1 MAIRVPTPVT
11 QGAQNLG
18 GAQAQAAATPY
29 QRLTLPDTS
38 FNSRMLQQIGQSGVQ
53 FANYLQEQ
61 EDERLLL
68 EFQAGLGEFERGL
81 LYGQDANGN
90 PTGQGGIL
98 ALEGPDAF
106 GLTERVQRDLDQ
118 QLSQYNTSLRGLS
131 RNGRAAA
138 QRYAQSRREALLDQ
152 TARFEFQQREAY
164 NAKLRQQAEAAAAAA
179 AETAWATPE
188 AMADAETR
196 IISATTN
203 RAAADAA
210 MILDENERQ
219 QFIDNEVAAAVE
231 EFHRT
236 AILRAIGQGKT
247 QIGRQLYDQ
256 AVERG
261 TINLQENDL
270 LTRTVQYGEQIDVVI
285 NGATMIFD
293 QYPNDLAGAIDAAR
307 GMGLDGDTE
316 QDLVAEIQRRF
327 TTAEAI
333 SAQNVAQLTER
344 ARLLAVEGR
353 LDEMSVV
360 ERAQISDAA
369 LARLDYINR
378 GGAEVTVV
386 ETYNELAALDYR
398 DLAIVDLT
406 TVMDQ
411 LSANNY
417 EYFQNL
423 QAKALAAIAGDDQA
437 LIESMNYGTVQGAV
451 SDGISSYSIDDPSQ
465 QGELRQHIGSWQ
477 AVFAIEQRRKPT
489 YQEAAKEIDD
499 WVAGRQIR
507 PSPAAVAE
515 EQRTLTESMNY
526 GTVQG
531 AVSDAISS
539 YSIDD
544 PAQQGELRQQ
554 ISSWQEAFAI
564 EQGRRPTYQETARE
578 IDDWVAG
585 RQIRPS
591 PAAVAAGQRA
601 TAGAAGTFDDA
612 LGTITGGIE
621 AKNATGRRKK
631 SNAEQIVRAWAAEFG
646 SANNRP
652 PTYAETLDFWNSVP
666 DEAREDPGR
675 GGAGWGSPLGA
686 YSAQEVGRALAIMS
700 TNGVPTDE
708 DSIVTVL
715 DLLAYGYNASQIDSA
730 LVNQAAELLGD

>member
-61 EDERLLL
+61 EDERVLL
-68 EFQAGLGEFERGL
+68 EFQSRLDDFARVL

-164 NAKLRQQAEAAAAAA
+164 NAKLRRQAEAAAAAA

-210 MILDENERQ
+210 LIPDENERQ

-231 EFHRT
+231 EFQRT

-261 TINLQENDL
+261 TIKLQEDDL

-293 QYPNDLAGAIDAAR
+293 QYPDDLAGAIDAAR
-307 GMGLDGDTE
+307 RMSLDGDTE
-316 QDLVAEIQRRF
+316 KDLVTEIERRF
-327 TTAEAI
+327 TTAEAVKRQQLEQDFAAALE
-333 SAQNVAQLTER
+333 SAMNGTLREDFNDAQMARFTTEQR
-344 ARLLAVEGR
+344 AELERRNSAEPVIADNDLYRRLRLMPAEELAR
-353 LDEMSVV
+353 YDLMSV
-360 ERAQISDAA
+360 A
-369 LARLDYINR
+369 
-378 GGAEVTVV
+378 G
-386 ETYNELAALDYR
+386 
-398 DLAIVDLT
+398 
-406 TVMDQ
+406 Q
-411 LSANNY
+411 LSKTQW
-417 EYFQNL
+417 ETV
-423 QAKALAAIAGDDQA
+423 LADQRDA
-437 LIESMNYGTVQGAV
+437 RE
-451 SDGISSYSIDDPSQ
+451 
-465 QGELRQHIGSWQ
+465 E
-477 AVFAIEQRRKPT
+477 
-489 YQEAAKEIDD
+489 
-499 WVAGRQIR
+499 VAGRSDFKWSGSRAENITIDTAITAMGI
-507 PSPAAVAE
+507 PGGTGAKAADVDARNDIFLLMEAE
-515 EQRTLTESMNY
+515 KQRRLSAGESWDA
-526 GTVQG
+526 Q
-531 AVSDAISS
+531 AISRYADFLNEPVVVS
-539 YSIDD
+539 EATLFDFQIGPGTAERWKVLTGQASVEFVEGVPSEFVPEI
-544 PAQQGELRQQ
+544 RQL
-554 ISSWQEAFAI
+554 I
-564 EQGRRPTYQETARE
+564 E
-578 IDDWVAG
+578 
-585 RQIRPS
+585 
-591 PAAVAAGQRA
+591 AAGEQATPELILQVYRA
-601 TAGAAGTFDDA
+601 
-612 LGTITGGIE
+612 
-621 AKNATGRRKK
+621 
-631 SNAEQIVRAWAAEFG
+631 
-646 SANNRP
+646 
-652 PTYAETLDFWNSVP
+652 
-666 DEAREDPGR
+666 
-675 GGAGWGSPLGA
+675 
-686 YSAQEVGRALAIMS
+686 AQE
-700 TNGVPTDE
+700 
-708 DSIVTVL
+708 
-715 DLLAYGYNASQIDSA
+715 
-730 LVNQAAELLGD
+730 

>member
-18 GAQAQAAATPY
+18 GVQAQAAATPY

-98 ALEGPDAF
+98 GLEGPDAF

-118 QLSQYNTSLRGLS
+118 QLSQYNTSLQGLS

-164 NAKLRQQAEAAAAAA
+164 NAKLRRQAEAAAAAA

-210 MILDENERQ
+210 LIPDENERQ

-231 EFHRT
+231 EFQRT

-261 TINLQENDL
+261 TIKLQEDDL

-316 QDLVAEIQRRF
+316 KDLVAEIQRRF

-333 SAQNVAQLTER
+333 NAQQREQTFEQARQSALNGTLFQDFNAAQLAQFSPAQRTDLER
-344 ARLLAVEGR
+344 LNSGDTVVGDNDLYRRLR
-353 LDEMSVV
+353 LMPAE
-360 ERAQISDAA
+360 E
-369 LARLDYINR
+369 LARY
-378 GGAEVTVV
+378 
-386 ETYNELAALDYR
+386 
-398 DLAIVDLT
+398 DLLSAVGQLT
-406 TVMDQ
+406 TSQWETVLADQ
-411 LSANNY
+411 R
-417 EYFQNL
+417 
-423 QAKALAAIAGDDQA
+423 AARNA
-437 LIESMNYGTVQGAV
+437 
-451 SDGISSYSIDDPSQ
+451 
-465 QGELRQHIGSWQ
+465 
-477 AVFAIEQRRKPT
+477 
-489 YQEAAKEIDD
+489 
-499 WVAGRQIR
+499 VAGRGDYEWTGIR
-507 PSPAAVAE
+507 T
-515 EQRTLTESMNY
+515 EQTTID
-526 GTVQG
+526 T
-531 AVSDAISS
+531 AI
-539 YSIDD
+539 
-544 PAQQGELRQQ
+544 
-554 ISSWQEAFAI
+554 
-564 EQGRRPTYQETARE
+564 TAM
-578 IDDWVAG
+578 
-585 RQIRPS
+585 
-591 PAAVAAGQRA
+591 
-601 TAGAAGTFDDA
+601 
-612 LGTITGGIE
+612 GI
-621 AKNATGRRKK
+621 
-631 SNAEQIVRAWAAEFG
+631 
-646 SANNRP
+646 P
-652 PTYAETLDFWNSVP
+652 
-666 DEAREDPGR
+666 
-675 GGAGWGSPLGA
+675 GGAGAKDADIAARNGIYLLMEAEKQRRLSAGESWDAQAISRYADFLTEPVVTSEGTFYGVNTAERWKVLVGQEVVEFVPGVPDDVVFEIRQRIEERGLQA
-686 YSAQEVGRALAIMS
+686 TPDLILQVYRAAQE
-700 TNGVPTDE
+700 
-708 DSIVTVL
+708 
-715 DLLAYGYNASQIDSA
+715 
-730 LVNQAAELLGD
+730 

>member
-164 NAKLRQQAEAAAAAA
+164 NAKLRRQAEAAAAAA

-188 AMADAETR
+188 AMADAEMR

-203 RAAADAA
+203 RAAAEVAGLTDN
-210 MILDENERQ
+210 DERQ
-219 QFIDNEVAAAVE
+219 QYIDDEIAAAVE
-231 EFHRT
+231 EFQRT

-261 TINLQENDL
+261 TIKLQEDDL

-285 NGATMIFD
+285 NSATMIFD

-307 GMGLDGDTE
+307 GMSLDGDTE
-316 QDLVAEIQRRF
+316 KELVAEIQRRF
-327 TTAEAI
+327 TTAEAAKKQQLEQDFEAAFR
-333 SAQNVAQLTER
+333 SALNGTLREDFDDAQMARFTTEQRAELERRNSREPVIADNDLYRRLRTMPAEELARYDLMSAAGQLTATQWER
-344 ARLLAVEGR
+344 VLADQRDAREEVAGRSDFKWSGSRAENITIDTAITAMGIPSGSDAEADDVDARNDIFLLMEAEKQRRLAAGQSWDPQAVSQYADFLNELVAPTAGKWYGYNMNPRWQLLTGR
-353 LDEMSVV
+353 LDLAVPDDIADRIRRQIEAANPDFVV
-360 ERAQISDAA
+360 TPEDILQI
-369 LARLDYINR
+369 
-378 GGAEVTVV
+378 
-386 ETYNELAALDYR
+386 YR
-398 DLAIVDLT
+398 DT
-406 TVMDQ
+406 
-411 LSANNY
+411 
-417 EYFQNL
+417 
-423 QAKALAAIAGDDQA
+423 
-437 LIESMNYGTVQGAV
+437 
-451 SDGISSYSIDDPSQ
+451 
-465 QGELRQHIGSWQ
+465 
-477 AVFAIEQRRKPT
+477 
-489 YQEAAKEIDD
+489 
-499 WVAGRQIR
+499 
-507 PSPAAVAE
+507 
-515 EQRTLTESMNY
+515 
-526 GTVQG
+526 
-531 AVSDAISS
+531 
-539 YSIDD
+539 
-544 PAQQGELRQQ
+544 
-554 ISSWQEAFAI
+554 
-564 EQGRRPTYQETARE
+564 
-578 IDDWVAG
+578 
-585 RQIRPS
+585 
-591 PAAVAAGQRA
+591 
-601 TAGAAGTFDDA
+601 
-612 LGTITGGIE
+612 
-621 AKNATGRRKK
+621 
-631 SNAEQIVRAWAAEFG
+631 
-646 SANNRP
+646 
-652 PTYAETLDFWNSVP
+652 
-666 DEAREDPGR
+666 
-675 GGAGWGSPLGA
+675 
-686 YSAQEVGRALAIMS
+686 
-700 TNGVPTDE
+700 
-708 DSIVTVL
+708 
-715 DLLAYGYNASQIDSA
+715 LLAQR
-730 LVNQAAELLGD
+730 